1 MYVRMGFEVIN
12 LFEPFLAF
20 AHTFNSTHAHNMCA
34 FQLDPQ
40 FKELQCI
47 MEYVGRDMERVVV
60 KECDQQVLVHLLA
73 IVYKLLKLWSH

>member
-12 LFEPFLAF
+12 VFEPFFAF

-40 FKELQCI
+40 FKQLQCI
-47 MEYVGRDMERVVV
+47 MEYVGRDMERVVL
-60 KECDQQVLVHLLA
+60 KEYDQHVLVHLLV
-73 IVYKLLKLWSH
+73 IIYKLLKFWLH